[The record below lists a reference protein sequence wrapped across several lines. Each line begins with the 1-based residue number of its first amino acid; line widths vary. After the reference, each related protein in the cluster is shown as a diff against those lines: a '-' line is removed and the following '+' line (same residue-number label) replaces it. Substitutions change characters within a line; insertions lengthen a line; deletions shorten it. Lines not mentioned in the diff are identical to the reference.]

1 MTNLRRV
8 LVGVAGLAL
17 TLAVAP
23 PASAG
28 PKDPGYA
35 KAFSCS
41 ACHGWD
47 GASRTDTVPVL
58 AGMPA
63 WYLKKAIQDYAT
75 GKRPAAEMEPY
86 AKMVLALG
94 VDEVAGYFARQPKP
108 TPVGADPAAVERGRT
123 AAAAC
128 VVCHGPAG
136 KGDAAKGVPDLT
148 GQPAGYL
155 KSQMLLFKAD
165 KRSPGDPSL
174 AALKALMKTIPDEQY
189 ADLAA
194 YFSSLR

>member
-1 MTNLRRV
+1 MTNRSRTLV
-8 LVGVAGLAL
+8 GLVGVALIA
-17 TLAVAP
+17 AVAG
-23 PASAG
+23 PASSG

-47 GASRTDTVPVL
+47 GASRAETVPVL

-63 WYLKKAIQDYAT
+63 WYLKKAIQDYAAAR
-75 GKRPAAEMEPY
+75 RPASEMEPY
-86 AKMVLALG
+86 AKMVLELG
-94 VDEVAGYFARQPKP
+94 VDDVAGYFARQPKP
-108 TPVGADPAAVERGRT
+108 APPVADAAAVERGRT
-123 AAAAC
+123 AAAQCA
-128 VVCHGPAG
+128 VCHGPAG
-136 KGDAAKGVPDLT
+136 KGDPAKGVPDLT

-155 KSQMLLFKAD
+155 RNQMLLFKAD
-165 KRSPGDPSL
+165 KRSPGD
-174 AALKALMKTIPDEQY
+174 ANVKALKALMKTIPEEQF